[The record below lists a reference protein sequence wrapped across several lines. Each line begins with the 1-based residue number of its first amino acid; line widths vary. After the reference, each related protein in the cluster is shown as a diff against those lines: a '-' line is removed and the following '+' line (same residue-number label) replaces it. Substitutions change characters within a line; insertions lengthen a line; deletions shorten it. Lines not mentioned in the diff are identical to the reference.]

1 MKASELREQ
10 SMDELKATL
19 IGFKQEQFNLR
30 MQVASGQNSNTARL
44 NTVRKD
50 IARVKTILNSKTEE
64 GDK

>member
-50 IARVKTILNSKTEE
+50 IARVKTILNNKTEE